1 MRDSYSSLF
10 HIRFTSIPPVQHGLS
25 SRPIR
30 QRGSFS
36 LTVRCVMRFVL
47 LLCVL
52 GDYALSVQS
61 VRAQKTSAQTPITIK
76 GSDTMVIL
84 VQRWAE
90 LYPQAKSL
98 SFQVTGGGSGTGIS
112 ALING
117 TTDICASS
125 RPIKPSEILQLRSKY
140 NYNGMEV
147 RVARDG
153 IAVYLHASNPVKAL
167 TISQVRRIFTGEIT
181 NWKDLGGED
190 AKIVLYSRENNS
202 GTYEFFKEHVLQKQD
217 FAPQTQHMVG
227 TGALVN
233 AIAKDPHAIGF
244 GGVAYASGVKAVA
257 LAYDE
262 RNVYIQPSEETILNG
277 SYPVSR
283 LLYFYLRERPQGA
296 MKDFIDWV
304 ISKDGQRVVT
314 EVGYYPTKKF

>member
-1 MRDSYSSLF
+1 MRDSYSPFFLTPSAISLLK
-10 HIRFTSIPPVQHGLS
+10 HRRNRHQV
-25 SRPIR
+25 R
-30 QRGSFS
+30 QRGSVF
-36 LTVRCVMRFVL
+36 LA

-52 GDYALSVQS
+52 GQCLLSAGS
-61 VRAQKTSAQTPITIK
+61 VRAQKTSSQTPVTIK

-90 LYPQAKSL
+90 LYPQAKSM

-304 ISKDGQRVVT
+304 IGKEGQRVVT